1 MAYLLLITFD
11 NFKKIAM
18 YNNKSRKIMIK
29 IIKPFLKTI
38 IVGLVLA
45 PFTLQA
51 GLVPIDN
58 FSFEAMTVGSN
69 TSANSVT
76 GWTHDGVAGSDPGS
90 FGFTNSAEGSRHLY
104 LQLPGF
110 GGESPTAITTN
121 AGSIG
126 VANAGTY
133 TLTVAGGRRNNNA
146 TTTGSYIIEL
156 FSGSVLLAA
165 NTVLNPRDTW
175 ASGSWNDMTASIF
188 LGLNDLNLGGD
199 LSVRL
204 SATGDLQ
211 AQFDNVRLD
220 FVEASAPSVFALL
233 GLGFTVLLV
242 SRRK

>member
-1 MAYLLLITFD
+1 
-11 NFKKIAM
+11 
-18 YNNKSRKIMIK
+18 MIK

-38 IVGLVLA
+38 LVGIVLT

-51 GLVPIDN
+51 GLLPINN
-58 FSFEAMTVGSN
+58 FSFEELTVGGN
-69 TSANSVT
+69 TSPNSVA
-76 GWTHDGVAGSDPGS
+76 GWTHDGVAGSDPGT
-90 FGFTNSAEGSRHLY
+90 FGFANSAEGSRHLY

-110 GGESPTAITTN
+110 GGDSPTTISTN

-126 VANAGTY
+126 AAKAGTY

-146 TTTGSYIIEL
+146 TTTGSYLIEL

-165 NTVLNPRDTW
+165 NTVLDPLNTW

-188 LGLNDLNLGGD
+188 LGQNDSNLGGD

-204 SATGDLQ
+204 SATGELQ

-233 GLGFTVLLV
+233 GLGLTILLV